1 MRHSGVI
8 DKQINTIA
16 AYLSDVL
23 LNHYKSMKKKYLLGH
38 LFDKIH
44 PKIWKTMKLCCVF
57 VLCFVVAGY
66 GNSRAQNQKISL
78 NLNNV
83 SLYEVF
89 NQIKQQTGIRFLYNV
104 EELGQIEKI
113 NIKAEKES
121 VADVLARLFEG
132 TSLRFVFDNE
142 VITVMR
148 REAPQQQ
155 RTNIRLTGTV
165 RDVYHNPLPGVT
177 VRLKGTSLGTSTDA
191 EGAYTLNFPE
201 GQHVLV
207 FTMIGMETHEETVGK
222 RTEIHV
228 VLKEEATEMDEVVVT
243 GYFNQA
249 KNSFTGAART
259 ITAEELQA
267 GGNQNILSAL
277 QNIDPSLVKIENNQL
292 GSNPNA
298 IPDFQI
304 RGAGS
309 ISGMRDEYSGNPNM
323 PVFIVDGFETTA
335 EKVFD
340 MDPYR
345 VATITLLKDAA
356 ATAIYGSRASNG
368 IVIITTNAPA
378 SGKMAVS
385 YNGDVTF
392 YMADLSD
399 YNLCNPEEKLELE
412 TLAGLYDIEK
422 KTYYNRDKWSDKSVL
437 EDAYNKRLANIR
449 ERVNTY
455 WLNKPLNKLTVAH
468 KHSLRLDG
476 GNDYIRYAMEVNYNN
491 TPGVM
496 KESGRERLGL
506 GLELQYIYKTL
517 TFRNQLNYSRVK
529 ATNSPYGSFSEYT
542 KLNPYVKYKD
552 KDGNYLYE
560 VERDD
565 RIYMEQSQERIYS
578 PLYNATLDLRDESR
592 YNDLTNL
599 FGIDWQIIN
608 GLRLKGS
615 FSFTLQNTSADVFK
629 PAKHT
634 DFANY
639 TGDDFDRRGSYSASR
654 GDVFDYDAS
663 LVLSY
668 FWQSHKH
675 VINSNLG
682 WNAKQSHTKE
692 FSVMAEGFPN
702 ERLDYISFATQYE
715 KNGSPSGDEY
725 TSRLVGFLGNLNYSY
740 DERYLFDLSFREDAS
755 SQFGADKRWAP
766 FWSAGLG
773 WNLHNEHFMEGVDW
787 LQQFKIR
794 GSYGLTGSQNY
805 DPYQAITTYEYLPGE
820 RYHYAVGAIVMA
832 MGNRDLRWQRTWQ
845 QNYGV
850 DLTLWKKRLDFS
862 ADYYIKTS
870 KDVLT
875 SVTLAPS
882 LGFSSYMDNL
892 GEVENRGYELSLRAT
907 LIRDQARKIF
917 WSMNGSLIHN
927 ENKLLKI
934 SNALKAYNETQD
946 KEADANQSDYSAND
960 WINKAVNRP
969 RVRYI
974 EGASMNSI
982 WVNRSLG
989 IDPATG
995 NELFADRNGGIVSDW
1010 SSANYVIGGC
1020 TDPKVEGTFGTNF
1033 TWKGLSLN
1041 MTFRYRIGGQM
1052 YNQTLVDKVQDIDPR
1067 YNADKRAFEQRW
1079 QKPGDQVRFAAFS
1092 EDSQGIN
1099 IGYRTKPT
1107 SRFVEDY
1114 NYLELATLN
1123 VAYEFGTAKL
1133 QRWGIKRLKAMFY
1146 MNDVFHASNVK
1157 QERGIDYPFARN
1169 FSIGLQARF

>member
-1 MRHSGVI
+1 MY
-8 DKQINTIA
+8 DKF
-16 AYLSDVL
+16 
-23 LNHYKSMKKKYLLGH
+23 MKKKH
-38 LFDKIH
+38 
-44 PKIWKTMKLCCVF
+44 WKKTFLVMRLSCFLACWLTLSAFGTVFSQQKLVN
-57 VLCFVVAGY
+57 LKVVAESLSNVLMQIKDQTGV
-66 GNSRAQNQKISL
+66 KIL
-78 NLNNV
+78 YNENLLKNYENINLDLNNV
-83 SLYEVF
+83 EVEEALRQVLANTRFEYEVTDGV
-89 NQIKQQTGIRFLYNV
+89 IVVK
-104 EELGQIEKI
+104 EKK
-113 NIKAEKES
+113 NS
-121 VADVLARLFEG
+121 F
-132 TSLRFVFDNE
+132 
-142 VITVMR
+142 
-148 REAPQQQ
+148 PQQ
-155 RTNIRLTGTV
+155 NTV
-165 RDVYHNPLPGVT
+165 RIQGKVSDEDGAPLPGVT
-177 VRLKGTSLGTSTDA
+177 VLIKGTTLGTATDMD
-191 EGAYTLNFPE
+191 GKYSLSVPE
-201 GQHVLV
+201 GNYILL
-207 FTMIGMETHEETVGK
+207 FTMVGMKTQEVTLKNQTELNIIMQHETS
-222 RTEIHV
+222 
-228 VLKEEATEMDEVVVT
+228 EMDEVVIT

-277 QNIDPSLVKIENNQL
+277 QNIDPSFVKLENNQL

-368 IVIITTNAPA
+368 VVVITTTAPA

-385 YNGDVTF
+385 YNGDATF
-392 YMADLSD
+392 YMADLSA

-412 TLAGLYDIEK
+412 VLAGLYDVEK
-422 KTYYNRDKWSDKSVL
+422 KQYFNYGSKFADQAVMQR
-437 EDAYNKRLANIR
+437 AYNWRLANIR
-449 ERVNTY
+449 EGVNTY
-455 WLNKPLNKLTVAH
+455 WLDKPLNSLTVAH

-506 GLELQYIYKTL
+506 GLELQYIYKNL

-542 KLNPYVKYKD
+542 RLNPYVKYKD
-552 KDGNYLYE
+552 EDGNYIYE
-560 VERDD
+560 LEAED
-565 RIYMEQSQERIYS
+565 RRSNTGSYKFFIYN
-578 PLYNATLDLRDESR
+578 PLYNTTLDVRDESR

-599 FGIDWQIIN
+599 FGIDWQIIE

-634 DFANY
+634 DFATY

-668 FWQSHKH
+668 FWQANKH
-675 VINSNLG
+675 VINANLG
-682 WNAKQSHTKE
+682 WNAKQSRTKE

-702 ERLDYISFATQYE
+702 ERLDYISFATQYQ
-715 KNGSPSGDEY
+715 KNGSPSGNEY
-725 TSRLVGFLGNLNYSY
+725 TSRLVGFLGNLNYSW

-805 DPYQAITTYEYLPGE
+805 DPYHAITTYEYLTQD
-820 RYHYAVGAIVMA
+820 RYHFAVGAIAKA
-832 MGNRDLRWQRTWQ
+832 MGNRNLAWQRTWQ
-845 QNYGV
+845 QNYGL
-850 DLTLWKKRLDFS
+850 DLTLWKNRIDIS

-875 SVTLAPS
+875 AVTLAPS

-907 LIRDQARKIF
+907 LIRDQSKKIF
-917 WSMNGSLIHN
+917 WSVNGSAIHN
-927 ENKLLKI
+927 KNKLLKI
-934 SNALKAYNETQD
+934 SNALKAYNETSDSELD
-946 KEADANQSDYSAND
+946 KEPNTDGKKSE
-960 WINKAVNRP
+960 VNRP
-969 RVRYI
+969 RVRYV

-982 WVNRSLG
+982 WVNHSLG

-995 NELFADRNGGIVSDW
+995 KEIFVARNGDLVTDW

-1020 TDPKVEGTFGTNF
+1020 TDSKVEGTFGSNF

-1052 YNQTLVDKVQDIDPR
+1052 YNQTLVDKVQDVDPR
-1067 YNADKRAFEQRW
+1067 YNVDKRAFEQRW
-1079 QKPGDQVRFAAFS
+1079 QEPGDKVRFAAFRT
-1092 EDSQGIN
+1092 ELNGIN
-1099 IGYRTKPT
+1099 VAYVTRPT

-1123 VAYEFGTAKL
+1123 LSYEFGTAKL
-1133 QRWGIKRLKAMFY
+1133 QRCGIKRLKAMFY
-1146 MNDVFHASNVK
+1146 MNDVFHVSNVK

>member
-1 MRHSGVI
+1 MY
-8 DKQINTIA
+8 DKF
-16 AYLSDVL
+16 
-23 LNHYKSMKKKYLLGH
+23 MKKKH
-38 LFDKIH
+38 
-44 PKIWKTMKLCCVF
+44 WKKTFLVMRLSCFLACWLTLSAFGTVFSQQKLVN
-57 VLCFVVAGY
+57 LKVVAESLSNVLMQIKDQTGV
-66 GNSRAQNQKISL
+66 KIL
-78 NLNNV
+78 YNENLLKNYENINLDLNNV
-83 SLYEVF
+83 EVEEALRQVLANTRFEYEVTDGV
-89 NQIKQQTGIRFLYNV
+89 IVVK
-104 EELGQIEKI
+104 EKK
-113 NIKAEKES
+113 NS
-121 VADVLARLFEG
+121 F
-132 TSLRFVFDNE
+132 
-142 VITVMR
+142 
-148 REAPQQQ
+148 PQQK
-155 RTNIRLTGTV
+155 TV
-165 RDVYHNPLPGVT
+165 RIQGKVSDEDGAPLPGVT
-177 VRLKGTSLGTSTDA
+177 VLIKGTTLGTATDMD
-191 EGAYTLNFPE
+191 GKYSLSVPE
-201 GQHVLV
+201 GNYILL
-207 FTMIGMETHEETVGK
+207 FTMVGMKTQEVTLKNQTELNIIMQHETS
-222 RTEIHV
+222 
-228 VLKEEATEMDEVVVT
+228 EMDEVVIT

-277 QNIDPSLVKIENNQL
+277 QNIDPSFVKLENNQL

-368 IVIITTNAPA
+368 VVVITTTAPA

-385 YNGDVTF
+385 YNGDATF
-392 YMADLSD
+392 YMADLSA

-412 TLAGLYDIEK
+412 VLAGLYDVEK
-422 KTYYNRDKWSDKSVL
+422 KQYFNYGSKFADQAVMQR
-437 EDAYNKRLANIR
+437 AYNWRLANIR
-449 ERVNTY
+449 EGVNTY
-455 WLNKPLNKLTVAH
+455 WLDKPLNSLTVAH

-506 GLELQYIYKTL
+506 GLELQYIYKNL

-542 KLNPYVKYKD
+542 RLNPYVKYKD
-552 KDGNYLYE
+552 EDGNYIYE
-560 VERDD
+560 LEAED
-565 RIYMEQSQERIYS
+565 RRSNTGSYKFFIYN
-578 PLYNATLDLRDESR
+578 PLYNTTLDVRDESR

-599 FGIDWQIIN
+599 FGIDWQIIE

-634 DFANY
+634 DFATY

-668 FWQSHKH
+668 FWQANKH
-675 VINSNLG
+675 VINANLG
-682 WNAKQSHTKE
+682 WNAKQSRTKE

-702 ERLDYISFATQYE
+702 ERLDYISFATQYQ
-715 KNGSPSGDEY
+715 KNGSPSGNEY
-725 TSRLVGFLGNLNYSY
+725 TSRLVGFLGNLNYSW

-805 DPYQAITTYEYLPGE
+805 DPYQAITTYEYLTQD
-820 RYHYAVGAIVMA
+820 RYHFAVGAIAKA
-832 MGNRDLRWQRTWQ
+832 MGNRNLAWQRTWQ
-845 QNYGV
+845 QNYGL
-850 DLTLWKKRLDFS
+850 DLTLWKNRIDIS

-875 SVTLAPS
+875 AVTLAPS

-907 LIRDQARKIF
+907 LIRDQSKKIF
-917 WSMNGSLIHN
+917 WSVNGSAIHN
-927 ENKLLKI
+927 KNKLLKI
-934 SNALKAYNETQD
+934 SNALKAYNETSDSELD
-946 KEADANQSDYSAND
+946 KEPNTDGKKSE
-960 WINKAVNRP
+960 VNRP
-969 RVRYI
+969 RVRYV

-982 WVNRSLG
+982 WVNHSLG

-995 NELFADRNGGIVSDW
+995 KEIFVARNGV
-1010 SSANYVIGGC
+1010 
-1020 TDPKVEGTFGTNF
+1020 
-1033 TWKGLSLN
+1033 
-1041 MTFRYRIGGQM
+1041 
-1052 YNQTLVDKVQDIDPR
+1052 
-1067 YNADKRAFEQRW
+1067 
-1079 QKPGDQVRFAAFS
+1079 
-1092 EDSQGIN
+1092 
-1099 IGYRTKPT
+1099 
-1107 SRFVEDY
+1107 
-1114 NYLELATLN
+1114 
-1123 VAYEFGTAKL
+1123 
-1133 QRWGIKRLKAMFY
+1133 
-1146 MNDVFHASNVK
+1146 
-1157 QERGIDYPFARN
+1157 
-1169 FSIGLQARF
+1169 

>member
-1 MRHSGVI
+1 MY
-8 DKQINTIA
+8 DKF
-16 AYLSDVL
+16 
-23 LNHYKSMKKKYLLGH
+23 MKKKH
-38 LFDKIH
+38 
-44 PKIWKTMKLCCVF
+44 WKKTFLVMRLSCFLACWLTLSAFGTVFSQQKLVN
-57 VLCFVVAGY
+57 LKVVAESLSNVLMQIKDQTGV
-66 GNSRAQNQKISL
+66 KIL
-78 NLNNV
+78 YNENLLKNYENINLDLNNV
-83 SLYEVF
+83 EVEEALRQVLANTRFEYEVTDGV
-89 NQIKQQTGIRFLYNV
+89 IVVK
-104 EELGQIEKI
+104 EKK
-113 NIKAEKES
+113 NS
-121 VADVLARLFEG
+121 F
-132 TSLRFVFDNE
+132 
-142 VITVMR
+142 
-148 REAPQQQ
+148 PQQK
-155 RTNIRLTGTV
+155 TV
-165 RDVYHNPLPGVT
+165 RIQGKVSDEDGAPLPGVT
-177 VRLKGTSLGTSTDA
+177 VLIKGTTLGTATDMD
-191 EGAYTLNFPE
+191 GKYSLSVPE
-201 GQHVLV
+201 GNYILL
-207 FTMIGMETHEETVGK
+207 FTMVGMKTQEVTLKNQTELNIIMQHETS
-222 RTEIHV
+222 
-228 VLKEEATEMDEVVVT
+228 EMDEVVIT

-277 QNIDPSLVKIENNQL
+277 QNIDPSFVKLENNQL

-368 IVIITTNAPA
+368 VVVITTTAPA

-385 YNGDVTF
+385 YNGDATF
-392 YMADLSD
+392 YMADLSA

-412 TLAGLYDIEK
+412 VLAGLYDVEK
-422 KTYYNRDKWSDKSVL
+422 KQYFNYGSKFADQAVMQR
-437 EDAYNKRLANIR
+437 AYNWRLANIR
-449 ERVNTY
+449 EGVNTY
-455 WLNKPLNKLTVAH
+455 WLDKPLNSLTVAH

-506 GLELQYIYKTL
+506 GLELQYIYKNL

-542 KLNPYVKYKD
+542 RLNPYVKYKD
-552 KDGNYLYE
+552 EDGNYIYE
-560 VERDD
+560 LEAED
-565 RIYMEQSQERIYS
+565 RRSNTGSYKFFIYN
-578 PLYNATLDLRDESR
+578 PLYNTTLDVRDESR

-599 FGIDWQIIN
+599 FGIDWQIIE

-634 DFANY
+634 DFATY

-668 FWQSHKH
+668 LWQANKH
-675 VINSNLG
+675 VINANLG
-682 WNAKQSHTKE
+682 WNAKQSRTKE

-702 ERLDYISFATQYE
+702 ERLDYISFATQYQ
-715 KNGSPSGDEY
+715 KNGSPSGNEY
-725 TSRLVGFLGNLNYSY
+725 TSRLVGFLGNLNYSW

-805 DPYQAITTYEYLPGE
+805 DPYQAITTYEYLTQD
-820 RYHYAVGAIVMA
+820 RYHFAVGAIAKA
-832 MGNRDLRWQRTWQ
+832 MGNRNLAWQRTWQ
-845 QNYGV
+845 QNYGL
-850 DLTLWKKRLDFS
+850 DLTLWKNRIDIS

-875 SVTLAPS
+875 AVTLAPS

-907 LIRDQARKIF
+907 LIRDQSKKIF
-917 WSMNGSLIHN
+917 WSVNGSAIHN
-927 ENKLLKI
+927 KNKLLKI
-934 SNALKAYNETQD
+934 SNALKAYNETSDSELD
-946 KEADANQSDYSAND
+946 KEPNTDGKKSE
-960 WINKAVNRP
+960 VNRP
-969 RVRYI
+969 RVRYV

-982 WVNRSLG
+982 WVNHSLG

-995 NELFADRNGGIVSDW
+995 KEIFVARNGDLVTDW

-1020 TDPKVEGTFGTNF
+1020 TDSKVEGTFGSNF

-1052 YNQTLVDKVQDIDPR
+1052 YNQTLVDKVQDVDPR
-1067 YNADKRAFEQRW
+1067 YNVDKRAFEQRW
-1079 QKPGDQVRFAAFS
+1079 QEPGDKVRFAAFRT
-1092 EDSQGIN
+1092 ELNGIN
-1099 IGYRTKPT
+1099 VAYVTRPT

-1123 VAYEFGTAKL
+1123 LSYEFGTAKL
-1133 QRWGIKRLKAMFY
+1133 QRCGIKRLKAMFY
-1146 MNDVFHASNVK
+1146 MNDVFHVSNVK

>member
-1 MRHSGVI
+1 MY
-8 DKQINTIA
+8 DKF
-16 AYLSDVL
+16 
-23 LNHYKSMKKKYLLGH
+23 MKKKH
-38 LFDKIH
+38 
-44 PKIWKTMKLCCVF
+44 WKKTFLVMRLSCFLACWLTLSAFGTVFSQQKLVN
-57 VLCFVVAGY
+57 LKVVAESLSNVLMQIKDQTGV
-66 GNSRAQNQKISL
+66 KIL
-78 NLNNV
+78 YNENLLKNYENINLDLNNV
-83 SLYEVF
+83 EVEEALRQVLANTRFEYEVTDGV
-89 NQIKQQTGIRFLYNV
+89 IVVK
-104 EELGQIEKI
+104 EKK
-113 NIKAEKES
+113 NS
-121 VADVLARLFEG
+121 F
-132 TSLRFVFDNE
+132 
-142 VITVMR
+142 
-148 REAPQQQ
+148 PQQK
-155 RTNIRLTGTV
+155 TV
-165 RDVYHNPLPGVT
+165 RIQGKVSDEDGAPLPGVT
-177 VRLKGTSLGTSTDA
+177 VLIKGTTLGTATDMD
-191 EGAYTLNFPE
+191 GKYSLSVPE
-201 GQHVLV
+201 GNYILL
-207 FTMIGMETHEETVGK
+207 FTMVGMKTQEVTLKNQTELNIIMQHETS
-222 RTEIHV
+222 
-228 VLKEEATEMDEVVVT
+228 EMDEVVIT

-277 QNIDPSLVKIENNQL
+277 QNIDPSFVKLENNQL

-368 IVIITTNAPA
+368 VVVITTTAPA

-385 YNGDVTF
+385 YNGDATF
-392 YMADLSD
+392 YMADLSA

-412 TLAGLYDIEK
+412 VLAGLYDVEK
-422 KTYYNRDKWSDKSVL
+422 KQYFNYGSKFGDQAVMQR
-437 EDAYNKRLANIR
+437 AYNWRLANIR
-449 ERVNTY
+449 EGVNTY
-455 WLNKPLNKLTVAH
+455 WLDKPLNSLTVAH

-506 GLELQYIYKTL
+506 GLELQYIYKNL

-542 KLNPYVKYKD
+542 RLNPYVKYKD
-552 KDGNYLYE
+552 EDGNYIYE
-560 VERDD
+560 LEAED
-565 RIYMEQSQERIYS
+565 RRSNTGSYKFFIYN
-578 PLYNATLDLRDESR
+578 PLYNTTLDVRDESR

-599 FGIDWQIIN
+599 FGIDWQIIE

-634 DFANY
+634 DFATY

-668 FWQSHKH
+668 FWQANKH
-675 VINSNLG
+675 VINANLG
-682 WNAKQSHTKE
+682 WNAKQSRTKE

-702 ERLDYISFATQYE
+702 ERLDYISFATQYQ
-715 KNGSPSGDEY
+715 KNGSPSGNEY
-725 TSRLVGFLGNLNYSY
+725 TSRLVGFLGNLNYSW

-805 DPYQAITTYEYLPGE
+805 DPYQAITTYEYLTQD
-820 RYHYAVGAIVMA
+820 RYHFAVGAIAKA
-832 MGNRDLRWQRTWQ
+832 MGNRNLAWQRTWQ
-845 QNYGV
+845 QNYGL
-850 DLTLWKKRLDFS
+850 DLTLWKNRIDIS

-875 SVTLAPS
+875 AVTLAPS

-907 LIRDQARKIF
+907 LIRDQSKKIF
-917 WSMNGSLIHN
+917 WSVNGSAIHN
-927 ENKLLKI
+927 KNKLLKI
-934 SNALKAYNETQD
+934 SNALKAYNETSDSELD
-946 KEADANQSDYSAND
+946 KEPNTDGKKSE
-960 WINKAVNRP
+960 VNRP
-969 RVRYI
+969 RVRYV

-982 WVNRSLG
+982 WVNHSLG

-995 NELFADRNGGIVSDW
+995 KEIFVARNGDLVTDW

-1020 TDPKVEGTFGTNF
+1020 TDSKVEGTFGSNF

-1052 YNQTLVDKVQDIDPR
+1052 YNQTLVDKVQDVDPR
-1067 YNADKRAFEQRW
+1067 YNVDKRAFEQRW
-1079 QKPGDQVRFAAFS
+1079 QEPGDKVRFAAFRT
-1092 EDSQGIN
+1092 ELNGIN
-1099 IGYRTKPT
+1099 VAYVTRPT

-1123 VAYEFGTAKL
+1123 LSYEFGTAKL
-1133 QRWGIKRLKAMFY
+1133 QRCGIKRLKAMFY
-1146 MNDVFHASNVK
+1146 MNDVFHVSNVK

>member
-1 MRHSGVI
+1 
-8 DKQINTIA
+8 
-16 AYLSDVL
+16 
-23 LNHYKSMKKKYLLGH
+23 
-38 LFDKIH
+38 
-44 PKIWKTMKLCCVF
+44 
-57 VLCFVVAGY
+57 
-66 GNSRAQNQKISL
+66 
-78 NLNNV
+78 
-83 SLYEVF
+83 
-89 NQIKQQTGIRFLYNV
+89 
-104 EELGQIEKI
+104 
-113 NIKAEKES
+113 
-121 VADVLARLFEG
+121 
-132 TSLRFVFDNE
+132 
-142 VITVMR
+142 
-148 REAPQQQ
+148 
-155 RTNIRLTGTV
+155 
-165 RDVYHNPLPGVT
+165 
-177 VRLKGTSLGTSTDA
+177 
-191 EGAYTLNFPE
+191 
-201 GQHVLV
+201 
-207 FTMIGMETHEETVGK
+207 
-222 RTEIHV
+222 
-228 VLKEEATEMDEVVVT
+228 MDEVVIT

-277 QNIDPSLVKIENNQL
+277 QNIDPSFVKLENNQL

-368 IVIITTNAPA
+368 VVVITTTAPA

-385 YNGDVTF
+385 YNGDATF
-392 YMADLSD
+392 YMADLSA

-412 TLAGLYDIEK
+412 VLAGLYDVEK
-422 KTYYNRDKWSDKSVL
+422 KQYFNYGSKFADQAVMQR
-437 EDAYNKRLANIR
+437 AYNWRLANIR
-449 ERVNTY
+449 EGVNTY
-455 WLNKPLNKLTVAH
+455 WLDKPLNSLTVAH

-506 GLELQYIYKTL
+506 GLELQYIYKNL

-542 KLNPYVKYKD
+542 RLNPYVKYKD
-552 KDGNYLYE
+552 EDGNYIYE
-560 VERDD
+560 LEAED
-565 RIYMEQSQERIYS
+565 RRSNTGSYKFFIYN
-578 PLYNATLDLRDESR
+578 PLYNTTLDVRDESR

-599 FGIDWQIIN
+599 FGIDWQIIE

-634 DFANY
+634 DFATY

-668 FWQSHKH
+668 FWQANKH
-675 VINSNLG
+675 VINANLG
-682 WNAKQSHTKE
+682 WNAKQSRTKE

-702 ERLDYISFATQYE
+702 ERLDYISFATQYQ
-715 KNGSPSGDEY
+715 KNGSPSGNEY
-725 TSRLVGFLGNLNYSY
+725 TSRLVGFLGNLNYSW

-805 DPYQAITTYEYLPGE
+805 DPYQAITTYEYLTQD
-820 RYHYAVGAIVMA
+820 RYHFAVGAIAKA
-832 MGNRDLRWQRTWQ
+832 MGNRNLAWQRTWQ
-845 QNYGV
+845 QNYGL
-850 DLTLWKKRLDFS
+850 DLTLWKNRIDIS

-875 SVTLAPS
+875 AVTLAPS

-907 LIRDQARKIF
+907 LIRDQSKKIF
-917 WSMNGSLIHN
+917 WSVNGSAIHN
-927 ENKLLKI
+927 KNKLLKI
-934 SNALKAYNETQD
+934 SNALKAYNETSDSELD
-946 KEADANQSDYSAND
+946 KEPNTDGKKSE
-960 WINKAVNRP
+960 VNRP
-969 RVRYI
+969 RVRYV

-982 WVNRSLG
+982 WVNHSLG

-995 NELFADRNGGIVSDW
+995 KEIFVARNGDLVTDW
-1010 SSANYVIGGC
+1010 SSANYVIGGWKEHSEVISLG
-1020 TDPKVEGTFGTNF
+1020 KVC
-1033 TWKGLSLN
+1033 L
-1041 MTFRYRIGGQM
+1041 
-1052 YNQTLVDKVQDIDPR
+1052 
-1067 YNADKRAFEQRW
+1067 
-1079 QKPGDQVRFAAFS
+1079 
-1092 EDSQGIN
+1092 
-1099 IGYRTKPT
+1099 
-1107 SRFVEDY
+1107 
-1114 NYLELATLN
+1114 
-1123 VAYEFGTAKL
+1123 
-1133 QRWGIKRLKAMFY
+1133 
-1146 MNDVFHASNVK
+1146 
-1157 QERGIDYPFARN
+1157 
-1169 FSIGLQARF
+1169 

>member
-1 MRHSGVI
+1 MY
-8 DKQINTIA
+8 DKF
-16 AYLSDVL
+16 
-23 LNHYKSMKKKYLLGH
+23 MKKKH
-38 LFDKIH
+38 
-44 PKIWKTMKLCCVF
+44 WKKTFLVMRLSCFLACWLTLSAFGTVFSQQKLVN
-57 VLCFVVAGY
+57 LKVVAESLSNVLMQIKDQTGV
-66 GNSRAQNQKISL
+66 KIL
-78 NLNNV
+78 YNENLLKNYENINLDLNNV
-83 SLYEVF
+83 EVEEALRQVLANTRFEYEVTDGV
-89 NQIKQQTGIRFLYNV
+89 IVVK
-104 EELGQIEKI
+104 EKK
-113 NIKAEKES
+113 NS
-121 VADVLARLFEG
+121 F
-132 TSLRFVFDNE
+132 
-142 VITVMR
+142 
-148 REAPQQQ
+148 PQQK
-155 RTNIRLTGTV
+155 TV
-165 RDVYHNPLPGVT
+165 RIQGKVSDEDGAPLPGVT
-177 VRLKGTSLGTSTDA
+177 VLIKGTTLGTATDMD
-191 EGAYTLNFPE
+191 GKYSLSVPE
-201 GQHVLV
+201 GNYILL
-207 FTMIGMETHEETVGK
+207 FTMVGMKTQEVTLKNQTELNIIMQHETS
-222 RTEIHV
+222 
-228 VLKEEATEMDEVVVT
+228 EMDEVVIT

-277 QNIDPSLVKIENNQL
+277 QNIDPSFVKLENNQL

-368 IVIITTNAPA
+368 VVVITTTAPA

-385 YNGDVTF
+385 YNGDATF
-392 YMADLSD
+392 YMADLSA

-412 TLAGLYDIEK
+412 VLAGLYDVEK
-422 KTYYNRDKWSDKSVL
+422 KQYFNYGSKFADQAVMQR
-437 EDAYNKRLANIR
+437 AYNWRLANIR
-449 ERVNTY
+449 EGVNTY
-455 WLNKPLNKLTVAH
+455 WLDKPLNSLTVAH

-506 GLELQYIYKTL
+506 GLELQYIYKNL

-542 KLNPYVKYKD
+542 RLNPYVKYKD
-552 KDGNYLYE
+552 EDGNYIYE
-560 VERDD
+560 LEAED
-565 RIYMEQSQERIYS
+565 RRSNTGSYKFFIYN
-578 PLYNATLDLRDESR
+578 PLYNTTLDVRDESR

-599 FGIDWQIIN
+599 FGIDWQIIE

-634 DFANY
+634 DFATY

-668 FWQSHKH
+668 FWQANKH
-675 VINSNLG
+675 VINANLG
-682 WNAKQSHTKE
+682 WNAKQSRTKE

-702 ERLDYISFATQYE
+702 ERLDYISFATQYQ
-715 KNGSPSGDEY
+715 KNGSPSGNEY
-725 TSRLVGFLGNLNYSY
+725 TSRLVGFLGNLNYSW

-805 DPYQAITTYEYLPGE
+805 DPYQAITTYEYLTQD
-820 RYHYAVGAIVMA
+820 RYHFAVGAIAKA
-832 MGNRDLRWQRTWQ
+832 MGNRNLAWQRTWQ
-845 QNYGV
+845 QNYGL
-850 DLTLWKKRLDFS
+850 DLTLWKNRIDIS

-875 SVTLAPS
+875 AVTLAPS

-892 GEVENRGYELSLRAT
+892 GEVETA
-907 LIRDQARKIF
+907 D
-917 WSMNGSLIHN
+917 MN
-927 ENKLLKI
+927 
-934 SNALKAYNETQD
+934 
-946 KEADANQSDYSAND
+946 
-960 WINKAVNRP
+960 
-969 RVRYI
+969 
-974 EGASMNSI
+974 
-982 WVNRSLG
+982 
-989 IDPATG
+989 
-995 NELFADRNGGIVSDW
+995 
-1010 SSANYVIGGC
+1010 
-1020 TDPKVEGTFGTNF
+1020 
-1033 TWKGLSLN
+1033 
-1041 MTFRYRIGGQM
+1041 
-1052 YNQTLVDKVQDIDPR
+1052 
-1067 YNADKRAFEQRW
+1067 
-1079 QKPGDQVRFAAFS
+1079 
-1092 EDSQGIN
+1092 
-1099 IGYRTKPT
+1099 
-1107 SRFVEDY
+1107 
-1114 NYLELATLN
+1114 
-1123 VAYEFGTAKL
+1123 
-1133 QRWGIKRLKAMFY
+1133 
-1146 MNDVFHASNVK
+1146 
-1157 QERGIDYPFARN
+1157 
-1169 FSIGLQARF
+1169 

>member
-1 MRHSGVI
+1 MY
-8 DKQINTIA
+8 DKF
-16 AYLSDVL
+16 
-23 LNHYKSMKKKYLLGH
+23 MKKKH
-38 LFDKIH
+38 
-44 PKIWKTMKLCCVF
+44 WKKTFLVMRLSCFLACWLTLSAFGTVFSQQKLVN
-57 VLCFVVAGY
+57 LKVVAESLSNVLMQIKDQTGV
-66 GNSRAQNQKISL
+66 KIL
-78 NLNNV
+78 YNENLLKNYENINLDLNNV
-83 SLYEVF
+83 EVEEALRQVLANTRFEYEVTDGV
-89 NQIKQQTGIRFLYNV
+89 IVVK
-104 EELGQIEKI
+104 EKK
-113 NIKAEKES
+113 NS
-121 VADVLARLFEG
+121 F
-132 TSLRFVFDNE
+132 
-142 VITVMR
+142 
-148 REAPQQQ
+148 PQQK
-155 RTNIRLTGTV
+155 TV
-165 RDVYHNPLPGVT
+165 RIQGKVSDEDGAPLPGVT
-177 VRLKGTSLGTSTDA
+177 VLIKGTTLGTATDMD
-191 EGAYTLNFPE
+191 GKYSLSVPE
-201 GQHVLV
+201 GNYILL
-207 FTMIGMETHEETVGK
+207 FTMVGMKTQEVTLKNQTELNIIMQHETS
-222 RTEIHV
+222 
-228 VLKEEATEMDEVVVT
+228 EMDEVVIT

-277 QNIDPSLVKIENNQL
+277 QNIDPSFVKLENNQL

-368 IVIITTNAPA
+368 VVVITTTAPA

-385 YNGDVTF
+385 YNGDATF
-392 YMADLSD
+392 YMADLSA

-412 TLAGLYDIEK
+412 VLAGLYDVEK
-422 KTYYNRDKWSDKSVL
+422 KQYFNYGSKFADQAVMQR
-437 EDAYNKRLANIR
+437 AYNWRLANIR
-449 ERVNTY
+449 EGVNTY
-455 WLNKPLNKLTVAH
+455 WLDKPLNSLTVAH

-506 GLELQYIYKTL
+506 GLELQYIYKNL

-542 KLNPYVKYKD
+542 RLNPYVKYKD
-552 KDGNYLYE
+552 EDGNYIYE
-560 VERDD
+560 LEAED
-565 RIYMEQSQERIYS
+565 RRSNTGSYKFFIYN
-578 PLYNATLDLRDESR
+578 PLYNTTLDVRDESR

-599 FGIDWQIIN
+599 FGIDWQIIE

-634 DFANY
+634 DFATY

-668 FWQSHKH
+668 FWQANKH
-675 VINSNLG
+675 VINANLG
-682 WNAKQSHTKE
+682 WNAKQSRTKE
-692 FSVMAEGFPN
+692 FSVMAESFPN
-702 ERLDYISFATQYE
+702 ERLDYISFATQYQ
-715 KNGSPSGDEY
+715 KNGSPSGNEY
-725 TSRLVGFLGNLNYSY
+725 TSRLVGFLGNLNYSW

-805 DPYQAITTYEYLPGE
+805 DPYQAITTYEYLTQD
-820 RYHYAVGAIVMA
+820 RYHFAVGAIAKA
-832 MGNRDLRWQRTWQ
+832 MGNRNLAWQRTWQ
-845 QNYGV
+845 QNYGL
-850 DLTLWKKRLDFS
+850 DLTLWKNRIDIS

-875 SVTLAPS
+875 AVTLAPS

-907 LIRDQARKIF
+907 LIRDQSKKIF
-917 WSMNGSLIHN
+917 WSVNGSAIHN
-927 ENKLLKI
+927 KNKLLKI
-934 SNALKAYNETQD
+934 SNALKAYNETSDSELD
-946 KEADANQSDYSAND
+946 KEPNTDGKKSE
-960 WINKAVNRP
+960 VNRP
-969 RVRYI
+969 RVRYV

-982 WVNRSLG
+982 WVNHSLG

-995 NELFADRNGGIVSDW
+995 KEIFVARNGDLVTDW

-1020 TDPKVEGTFGTNF
+1020 TDSKVEGTFGSNF

-1052 YNQTLVDKVQDIDPR
+1052 YNQTLVDKVQDVDPR
-1067 YNADKRAFEQRW
+1067 YNVDKRAFEQRW
-1079 QKPGDQVRFAAFS
+1079 QEPGDKVRFAAFRT
-1092 EDSQGIN
+1092 ELNGIN
-1099 IGYRTKPT
+1099 VAYVTRPT

-1123 VAYEFGTAKL
+1123 LSYEFGTAKL
-1133 QRWGIKRLKAMFY
+1133 QRCGIKRLKAMFY
-1146 MNDVFHASNVK
+1146 MNDVFHVSNVK

>member
-1 MRHSGVI
+1 MY
-8 DKQINTIA
+8 DKF
-16 AYLSDVL
+16 
-23 LNHYKSMKKKYLLGH
+23 MKKKH
-38 LFDKIH
+38 
-44 PKIWKTMKLCCVF
+44 WKKTFLVMRLSCFLACWLTLSAFGTVFSQQKLVN
-57 VLCFVVAGY
+57 LKVVAESLSNVLMQIKDQTGV
-66 GNSRAQNQKISL
+66 KIL
-78 NLNNV
+78 YNENLLKNYENINLDLNNV
-83 SLYEVF
+83 KVEEALRQVLANTRFEYEVTDGV
-89 NQIKQQTGIRFLYNV
+89 IVVK
-104 EELGQIEKI
+104 EKK
-113 NIKAEKES
+113 NS
-121 VADVLARLFEG
+121 F
-132 TSLRFVFDNE
+132 
-142 VITVMR
+142 
-148 REAPQQQ
+148 PQQK
-155 RTNIRLTGTV
+155 TV
-165 RDVYHNPLPGVT
+165 RIQGKVSDEDGAPLPGVT
-177 VRLKGTSLGTSTDA
+177 VLIKGTTLGTATDMD
-191 EGAYTLNFPE
+191 GKYSLSVPE
-201 GQHVLV
+201 GNYILL
-207 FTMIGMETHEETVGK
+207 FTMVGMKTQEVTLKNQTELNIIMQHETS
-222 RTEIHV
+222 
-228 VLKEEATEMDEVVVT
+228 EMDEVVIT

-277 QNIDPSLVKIENNQL
+277 QNIDPSFVKLENNQL

-368 IVIITTNAPA
+368 VVVITTTAPA

-385 YNGDVTF
+385 YNGDATF
-392 YMADLSD
+392 YMADLSA

-412 TLAGLYDIEK
+412 VLAGLYDVEK
-422 KTYYNRDKWSDKSVL
+422 KQYFNYGSKFADQAVMQR
-437 EDAYNKRLANIR
+437 AYNWRLANIR
-449 ERVNTY
+449 EGVNTY
-455 WLNKPLNKLTVAH
+455 WLDKPLNSLTVAH

-506 GLELQYIYKTL
+506 GLELQYIYKNL

-542 KLNPYVKYKD
+542 RLNPYVKYKD
-552 KDGNYLYE
+552 EDGNYIYE
-560 VERDD
+560 LEAED
-565 RIYMEQSQERIYS
+565 RRSNTGSYKFFIYN
-578 PLYNATLDLRDESR
+578 PLYNTTLDVRDESR

-599 FGIDWQIIN
+599 FGIDWQIIE

-634 DFANY
+634 DFATY

-668 FWQSHKH
+668 FWQANKH
-675 VINSNLG
+675 VINANLG
-682 WNAKQSHTKE
+682 WNAKQSRTKE

-702 ERLDYISFATQYE
+702 ERLDYISFATQYQ
-715 KNGSPSGDEY
+715 KNGSPSGNEY
-725 TSRLVGFLGNLNYSY
+725 TSRLVGFLGNLNYSW

-805 DPYQAITTYEYLPGE
+805 DPYQAITTYEYLTQD
-820 RYHYAVGAIVMA
+820 RYHFAVGAIAKA
-832 MGNRDLRWQRTWQ
+832 MGNRNLAWQRTWQ
-845 QNYGV
+845 QNYGL
-850 DLTLWKKRLDFS
+850 DLTLWKNRIDIS

-875 SVTLAPS
+875 AVTLAPS

-907 LIRDQARKIF
+907 LIRDQSKKIF
-917 WSMNGSLIHN
+917 WSVNGSAIHN
-927 ENKLLKI
+927 KNKLLKI
-934 SNALKAYNETQD
+934 SNALKAYNETSDSELD
-946 KEADANQSDYSAND
+946 KEPNTDGKKSE
-960 WINKAVNRP
+960 VNRP
-969 RVRYI
+969 RVRY
-974 EGASMNSI
+974 
-982 WVNRSLG
+982 
-989 IDPATG
+989 
-995 NELFADRNGGIVSDW
+995 
-1010 SSANYVIGGC
+1010 
-1020 TDPKVEGTFGTNF
+1020 VEG
-1033 TWKGLSLN
+1033 LL
-1041 MTFRYRIGGQM
+1041 
-1052 YNQTLVDKVQDIDPR
+1052 
-1067 YNADKRAFEQRW
+1067 
-1079 QKPGDQVRFAAFS
+1079 
-1092 EDSQGIN
+1092 
-1099 IGYRTKPT
+1099 
-1107 SRFVEDY
+1107 
-1114 NYLELATLN
+1114 
-1123 VAYEFGTAKL
+1123 
-1133 QRWGIKRLKAMFY
+1133 
-1146 MNDVFHASNVK
+1146 
-1157 QERGIDYPFARN
+1157 
-1169 FSIGLQARF
+1169 

>member
-1 MRHSGVI
+1 MY
-8 DKQINTIA
+8 DKF
-16 AYLSDVL
+16 
-23 LNHYKSMKKKYLLGH
+23 MKKKH
-38 LFDKIH
+38 
-44 PKIWKTMKLCCVF
+44 WKKTFLVMRLSCFLACWLTLSAFGTVFSQQKLVN
-57 VLCFVVAGY
+57 LKVVAESLSNVLMQIKDQTGV
-66 GNSRAQNQKISL
+66 KIL
-78 NLNNV
+78 YNENLLKNYENINLDLNNV
-83 SLYEVF
+83 EVEEALRQVLANTRFEYEVTDGV
-89 NQIKQQTGIRFLYNV
+89 IVVK
-104 EELGQIEKI
+104 EKK
-113 NIKAEKES
+113 NS
-121 VADVLARLFEG
+121 F
-132 TSLRFVFDNE
+132 
-142 VITVMR
+142 
-148 REAPQQQ
+148 PQQK
-155 RTNIRLTGTV
+155 TV
-165 RDVYHNPLPGVT
+165 RIQGKVSDEDGAPLPGVT
-177 VRLKGTSLGTSTDA
+177 VLIKGTTLGTATDMD
-191 EGAYTLNFPE
+191 GKYSLSVPE
-201 GQHVLV
+201 GNYILL
-207 FTMIGMETHEETVGK
+207 FTMVGMKTQEVTLKNQTDLNIIMQHETS
-222 RTEIHV
+222 
-228 VLKEEATEMDEVVVT
+228 EMDEVVIT
-243 GYFNQA
+243 GYFHQA

-277 QNIDPSLVKIENNQL
+277 QNIDPSFVKLENNQL

-368 IVIITTNAPA
+368 VVVITTTAPA

-385 YNGDVTF
+385 YNGDATF
-392 YMADLSD
+392 YMADLSA

-412 TLAGLYDIEK
+412 VLAGLYDVEK
-422 KTYYNRDKWSDKSVL
+422 KQYFNYGSKFADQAVMQR
-437 EDAYNKRLANIR
+437 AYNWRLANIR
-449 ERVNTY
+449 EGVNTY
-455 WLNKPLNKLTVAH
+455 WLDKPLNSLTVAH

-506 GLELQYIYKTL
+506 GLELQYIYKNL

-542 KLNPYVKYKD
+542 RLNPYVKYKD
-552 KDGNYLYE
+552 EDGNYIYE
-560 VERDD
+560 LEAED
-565 RIYMEQSQERIYS
+565 RRSNTGSYKFFIYN
-578 PLYNATLDLRDESR
+578 PLYNTTLDVRDESR

-599 FGIDWQIIN
+599 FGIDWQIIE

-634 DFANY
+634 DFATY

-668 FWQSHKH
+668 FWQANKH
-675 VINSNLG
+675 VINANLG
-682 WNAKQSHTKE
+682 WNAKQSRTKE

-702 ERLDYISFATQYE
+702 ERLDYISFATQYQ
-715 KNGSPSGDEY
+715 KNGSPSGNEY
-725 TSRLVGFLGNLNYSY
+725 TSRLVGFLGNLNYSW

-805 DPYQAITTYEYLPGE
+805 DPYQAITTYEYLTQD
-820 RYHYAVGAIVMA
+820 RYHFAVGAIAKA
-832 MGNRDLRWQRTWQ
+832 MGNRNLAWQRTWQ
-845 QNYGV
+845 QNYGL
-850 DLTLWKKRLDFS
+850 DLTLWKNRIDIS

-875 SVTLAPS
+875 AVTLAPS

-907 LIRDQARKIF
+907 LIRDQSKKIF
-917 WSMNGSLIHN
+917 WSVNGSAIHN
-927 ENKLLKI
+927 KNKLLKI
-934 SNALKAYNETQD
+934 SNALKAYNETSDSELD
-946 KEADANQSDYSAND
+946 KEPNTDGKKSE
-960 WINKAVNRP
+960 VNRP
-969 RVRYI
+969 RVRYV

-982 WVNRSLG
+982 WVNHSLG

-995 NELFADRNGGIVSDW
+995 KEIFVARNGDLVTDW

-1020 TDPKVEGTFGTNF
+1020 TDSKVEGTFGSNF

-1052 YNQTLVDKVQDIDPR
+1052 YNQTLVDKVQDVDPR
-1067 YNADKRAFEQRW
+1067 YNVDKRAFEQRW
-1079 QKPGDQVRFAAFS
+1079 QEPGDKVRFAAFRT
-1092 EDSQGIN
+1092 ELNVIN
-1099 IGYRTKPT
+1099 VAYVTRPT

-1123 VAYEFGTAKL
+1123 LSYEFGTAKL
-1133 QRWGIKRLKAMFY
+1133 QRCGIKRLKAMFY
-1146 MNDVFHASNVK
+1146 MNDVFHVSNVK

>member
-1 MRHSGVI
+1 MY
-8 DKQINTIA
+8 DKF
-16 AYLSDVL
+16 
-23 LNHYKSMKKKYLLGH
+23 MKKKH
-38 LFDKIH
+38 
-44 PKIWKTMKLCCVF
+44 WKKTFLVMRLSCFLACWLTLSAFGTVFSQQKLVN
-57 VLCFVVAGY
+57 LKVVAESLSNVLMQIKDQTGV
-66 GNSRAQNQKISL
+66 KIL
-78 NLNNV
+78 YNENLLKNYENINLDLNNV
-83 SLYEVF
+83 EVEEALRQVLANTRFEYEVTDGV
-89 NQIKQQTGIRFLYNV
+89 IVVK
-104 EELGQIEKI
+104 EKK
-113 NIKAEKES
+113 NS
-121 VADVLARLFEG
+121 F
-132 TSLRFVFDNE
+132 
-142 VITVMR
+142 
-148 REAPQQQ
+148 PQQK
-155 RTNIRLTGTV
+155 TV
-165 RDVYHNPLPGVT
+165 RIQGKVSDEDGAPLPGVT
-177 VRLKGTSLGTSTDA
+177 VLIKGTTLGTATDMD
-191 EGAYTLNFPE
+191 GKYSLSVPE
-201 GQHVLV
+201 GNYILL
-207 FTMIGMETHEETVGK
+207 FTMVGMKTQEVTLKNQTELNIIMQHETS
-222 RTEIHV
+222 
-228 VLKEEATEMDEVVVT
+228 EMDEVVIT

-277 QNIDPSLVKIENNQL
+277 QNIDPSFVKLENNQL

-368 IVIITTNAPA
+368 VVVITTTAPA

-385 YNGDVTF
+385 YNGDATF
-392 YMADLSD
+392 YMADLSA

-412 TLAGLYDIEK
+412 VLAGLYDVEK
-422 KTYYNRDKWSDKSVL
+422 KQYFNYGSKFADQAVMQR
-437 EDAYNKRLANIR
+437 AYNWRLANIR
-449 ERVNTY
+449 EGVNTY
-455 WLNKPLNKLTVAH
+455 WLDKPLNSLTVAH

-506 GLELQYIYKTL
+506 GLELQYIYKNL

-542 KLNPYVKYKD
+542 RLNPYVKYKD
-552 KDGNYLYE
+552 EDGNYIYE
-560 VERDD
+560 LEAED
-565 RIYMEQSQERIYS
+565 RRSNTGSYKFFIYN
-578 PLYNATLDLRDESR
+578 PLYNTTLDVRDESR

-599 FGIDWQIIN
+599 FGIDWQIIE

-634 DFANY
+634 DFATY

-668 FWQSHKH
+668 FWQANKH
-675 VINSNLG
+675 VINANLG
-682 WNAKQSHTKE
+682 WNAKQSRTKE

-702 ERLDYISFATQYE
+702 ERLDYISFATQYQ
-715 KNGSPSGDEY
+715 KNGSPSGNEY
-725 TSRLVGFLGNLNYSY
+725 TSRLVGFLGNLNYSW

-805 DPYQAITTYEYLPGE
+805 DPYQAITTYEYLTQD
-820 RYHYAVGAIVMA
+820 RYHFAVGAIAKA
-832 MGNRDLRWQRTWQ
+832 MGNRNLAWQRTWQ
-845 QNYGV
+845 QNYGL
-850 DLTLWKKRLDFS
+850 DLTLWKNRIDIS

-875 SVTLAPS
+875 AVTLAPS

-907 LIRDQARKIF
+907 LIRDQSKKIF
-917 WSMNGSLIHN
+917 WSVNGSAIHN
-927 ENKLLKI
+927 KNKLLKI
-934 SNALKAYNETQD
+934 SNALKAYNETSDSELD
-946 KEADANQSDYSAND
+946 KEPNTDGKKSE
-960 WINKAVNRP
+960 VNRP
-969 RVRYI
+969 RVRY
-974 EGASMNSI
+974 
-982 WVNRSLG
+982 
-989 IDPATG
+989 
-995 NELFADRNGGIVSDW
+995 
-1010 SSANYVIGGC
+1010 
-1020 TDPKVEGTFGTNF
+1020 VEG
-1033 TWKGLSLN
+1033 LL
-1041 MTFRYRIGGQM
+1041 
-1052 YNQTLVDKVQDIDPR
+1052 
-1067 YNADKRAFEQRW
+1067 
-1079 QKPGDQVRFAAFS
+1079 
-1092 EDSQGIN
+1092 
-1099 IGYRTKPT
+1099 
-1107 SRFVEDY
+1107 
-1114 NYLELATLN
+1114 
-1123 VAYEFGTAKL
+1123 
-1133 QRWGIKRLKAMFY
+1133 
-1146 MNDVFHASNVK
+1146 
-1157 QERGIDYPFARN
+1157 
-1169 FSIGLQARF
+1169 

>member
-1 MRHSGVI
+1 MY
-8 DKQINTIA
+8 DKF
-16 AYLSDVL
+16 
-23 LNHYKSMKKKYLLGH
+23 MKKKH
-38 LFDKIH
+38 
-44 PKIWKTMKLCCVF
+44 WKKTFLVMRLSCFLACWLTLSAFGTVFSQQKLVN
-57 VLCFVVAGY
+57 LKVVAESLSNVLMQIKDQTGV
-66 GNSRAQNQKISL
+66 KIL
-78 NLNNV
+78 YNENLLKNYENINLDLNNV
-83 SLYEVF
+83 EAEEALRQVLANTRFEYEVTDGV
-89 NQIKQQTGIRFLYNV
+89 IVVK
-104 EELGQIEKI
+104 EKK
-113 NIKAEKES
+113 NS
-121 VADVLARLFEG
+121 F
-132 TSLRFVFDNE
+132 
-142 VITVMR
+142 
-148 REAPQQQ
+148 PQQK
-155 RTNIRLTGTV
+155 TV
-165 RDVYHNPLPGVT
+165 RIQGKVSDEDGAPLPGVT
-177 VRLKGTSLGTSTDA
+177 VLIKGTTLGTATDMD
-191 EGAYTLNFPE
+191 GKYSLSVPE
-201 GQHVLV
+201 GNYILL
-207 FTMIGMETHEETVGK
+207 FTMVGMKTQEVTLKNQTELNIIMQHETS
-222 RTEIHV
+222 
-228 VLKEEATEMDEVVVT
+228 EMDEVVIT

-277 QNIDPSLVKIENNQL
+277 QNIDPSFVKLENNQL

-368 IVIITTNAPA
+368 VVVITTTAPA

-385 YNGDVTF
+385 YNGDATF
-392 YMADLSD
+392 YMADLSA

-412 TLAGLYDIEK
+412 VLAGLYDVEK
-422 KTYYNRDKWSDKSVL
+422 KQYFNYGSKFADQAVMQR
-437 EDAYNKRLANIR
+437 AYNWRLANIR
-449 ERVNTY
+449 EGVNTY
-455 WLNKPLNKLTVAH
+455 WLDKPLNSLTVAH

-506 GLELQYIYKTL
+506 GLELQYIYKNL

-542 KLNPYVKYKD
+542 RLNPYVKYKD
-552 KDGNYLYE
+552 EDGNYIYE
-560 VERDD
+560 LEAED
-565 RIYMEQSQERIYS
+565 RRSNTGSYKFFIYN
-578 PLYNATLDLRDESR
+578 PLYNTTLDVRDESR

-599 FGIDWQIIN
+599 FGIDWQIIE

-634 DFANY
+634 DFATY

-668 FWQSHKH
+668 FWQANKH
-675 VINSNLG
+675 VINANLG
-682 WNAKQSHTKE
+682 WNAKQSRTKE

-702 ERLDYISFATQYE
+702 ERLDYISFATQYQ
-715 KNGSPSGDEY
+715 KNGSPSGNEY
-725 TSRLVGFLGNLNYSY
+725 TSRLVGFLGNLNYSW

-805 DPYQAITTYEYLPGE
+805 DPYQAITTYEYLTQD
-820 RYHYAVGAIVMA
+820 RYHFAVGAIAKA
-832 MGNRDLRWQRTWQ
+832 MGNRNLAWQRTWQ
-845 QNYGV
+845 QNYGL
-850 DLTLWKKRLDFS
+850 DLTLWKNRIDIS

-875 SVTLAPS
+875 AVTLAPS

-907 LIRDQARKIF
+907 LIRDQSKKIF
-917 WSMNGSLIHN
+917 WSVNGSAIHN
-927 ENKLLKI
+927 KNKLLKI
-934 SNALKAYNETQD
+934 SNALKAYNETSDSELD
-946 KEADANQSDYSAND
+946 KEPNTDGKKSE
-960 WINKAVNRP
+960 VNRP
-969 RVRYI
+969 RVRYV

-982 WVNRSLG
+982 WVNHSLG

-995 NELFADRNGGIVSDW
+995 KEIFVARNGDLVTDW

-1020 TDPKVEGTFGTNF
+1020 TDSKVEGTFGSNF

-1052 YNQTLVDKVQDIDPR
+1052 YNQTLVDKVQDVDPR
-1067 YNADKRAFEQRW
+1067 YNVDKRAFEQRW
-1079 QKPGDQVRFAAFS
+1079 QEPGDKVRFAAFRT
-1092 EDSQGIN
+1092 ELNGIN
-1099 IGYRTKPT
+1099 VAYVTRPT

-1123 VAYEFGTAKL
+1123 LSYEFGTAKL
-1133 QRWGIKRLKAMFY
+1133 QRCGIKRLKAMFY
-1146 MNDVFHASNVK
+1146 MNDVFHVSNVK

>member
-1 MRHSGVI
+1 MY
-8 DKQINTIA
+8 DKF
-16 AYLSDVL
+16 
-23 LNHYKSMKKKYLLGH
+23 MKKKH
-38 LFDKIH
+38 
-44 PKIWKTMKLCCVF
+44 WKKTFLVMRLSCFLACWLTLSAFGTVFSQQKLVN
-57 VLCFVVAGY
+57 LKVVAESLSNVLMQIKDQTGV
-66 GNSRAQNQKISL
+66 KIL
-78 NLNNV
+78 YNENLLKNYENINLDLNNV
-83 SLYEVF
+83 EVEEALRQVLANTRFEYEVTDGV
-89 NQIKQQTGIRFLYNV
+89 IVVK
-104 EELGQIEKI
+104 EKK
-113 NIKAEKES
+113 NS
-121 VADVLARLFEG
+121 F
-132 TSLRFVFDNE
+132 
-142 VITVMR
+142 
-148 REAPQQQ
+148 PQQK
-155 RTNIRLTGTV
+155 TV
-165 RDVYHNPLPGVT
+165 RIQGKVSDEDGAPLPGVT
-177 VRLKGTSLGTSTDA
+177 VLIKGTTLGTATDMD
-191 EGAYTLNFPE
+191 GKYSLSVPE
-201 GQHVLV
+201 GNYILL
-207 FTMIGMETHEETVGK
+207 FTMVGMKTQEVTLKNQTELNIIMQHETS
-222 RTEIHV
+222 
-228 VLKEEATEMDEVVVT
+228 EMDEVVIT

-277 QNIDPSLVKIENNQL
+277 QNIDPSFVKLENNQL

-368 IVIITTNAPA
+368 VVVITTTAPA

-385 YNGDVTF
+385 YNGDATF
-392 YMADLSD
+392 YMADLSA

-412 TLAGLYDIEK
+412 VLAGLYDVEK
-422 KTYYNRDKWSDKSVL
+422 KQYFNYGSKFADQAVMQR
-437 EDAYNKRLANIR
+437 AYNWRLANIR
-449 ERVNTY
+449 EGVNTY
-455 WLNKPLNKLTVAH
+455 WLDKPLNSLTVAH

-506 GLELQYIYKTL
+506 GLELQYIYKNL

-542 KLNPYVKYKD
+542 RLNPYVKYKD
-552 KDGNYLYE
+552 EDGNYIYE
-560 VERDD
+560 LEAED
-565 RIYMEQSQERIYS
+565 RRSNTGSYKFFIYN
-578 PLYNATLDLRDESR
+578 PLYNTTLDVRDESR

-599 FGIDWQIIN
+599 FGIDWQIIE

-634 DFANY
+634 DFATY

-668 FWQSHKH
+668 FWQANKH
-675 VINSNLG
+675 VINANLG
-682 WNAKQSHTKE
+682 WNAKQSRTKE

-702 ERLDYISFATQYE
+702 ERLDYISFATQYQ
-715 KNGSPSGDEY
+715 KNGSPSGNEY
-725 TSRLVGFLGNLNYSY
+725 TSRLVGFLGNLNYSW

-805 DPYQAITTYEYLPGE
+805 DPYQAITTYEYLTQD
-820 RYHYAVGAIVMA
+820 RYHFAVGAIAKA
-832 MGNRDLRWQRTWQ
+832 MGNRNLAWQRTWQ
-845 QNYGV
+845 QNYGL
-850 DLTLWKKRLDFS
+850 DLTLWKNRIDIP
-862 ADYYIKTS
+862 AYYYIKTS

-875 SVTLAPS
+875 AVTLAPS

-907 LIRDQARKIF
+907 LIRDQSKKIF
-917 WSMNGSLIHN
+917 WSVNGSAIHN
-927 ENKLLKI
+927 KNKLLKI
-934 SNALKAYNETQD
+934 SNALKAYNETSDSELD
-946 KEADANQSDYSAND
+946 KEPNTDGKKSE
-960 WINKAVNRP
+960 VNRP
-969 RVRYI
+969 RVRYV

-982 WVNRSLG
+982 WVNHSLG

-995 NELFADRNGGIVSDW
+995 KEIFVARNGDLVTDW

-1020 TDPKVEGTFGTNF
+1020 TDSKVEGTFGSNF

-1052 YNQTLVDKVQDIDPR
+1052 YNQTLVDKVQDVDPR
-1067 YNADKRAFEQRW
+1067 YNVDKRAFEQRW
-1079 QKPGDQVRFAAFS
+1079 QEPGDKVRFAAFRT
-1092 EDSQGIN
+1092 ELNGIN
-1099 IGYRTKPT
+1099 VAYVTRPT

-1123 VAYEFGTAKL
+1123 LSYEFGTAKL
-1133 QRWGIKRLKAMFY
+1133 QRCGIKRLKAMFY
-1146 MNDVFHASNVK
+1146 MNDVFHVSNVK

>member
-1 MRHSGVI
+1 ME
-8 DKQINTIA
+8 KN
-16 AYLSDVL
+16 
-23 LNHYKSMKKKYLLGH
+23 
-38 LFDKIH
+38 KIFR
-44 PKIWKTMKLCCVF
+44 TMKVMFFLMLMFLMQLKAEVF
-57 VLCFVVAGY
+57 
-66 GNSRAQNQKISL
+66 SQNQALTLKMK
-78 NLNNV
+78 NC
-83 SLYEVF
+83 
-89 NQIKQQTGIRFLYNV
+89 NV
-104 EELGQIEKI
+104 EEFLSEVRKQTGVRFMFRQEVVKDIPRFDVEVSRTPLDEVLEKTLGTRGLECVFEDGVVILNLRQAQSVKEK
-113 NIKAEKES
+113 
-121 VADVLARLFEG
+121 R
-132 TSLRFVFDNE
+132 VFGVVKDE
-142 VITVMR
+142 
-148 REAPQQQ
+148 
-155 RTNIRLTGTV
+155 TGHV
-165 RDVYHNPLPGVT
+165 LPGVT
-177 VRLKGTSLGTSTDA
+177 VMLKGTTVGASTDMD
-191 EGAYTLNFPE
+191 GKYSVVLPE
-201 GQHVLV
+201 GVHTLV
-207 FTMIGMETHEETVGK
+207 FTMVGMETREEPVGD
-222 RTEIHV
+222 RTEINV
-228 VLKEEATEMDEVVVT
+228 SMKEEVSEMDEVVVT

-259 ITAEELQA
+259 ITSEELQTA
-267 GGNQNILSAL
+267 GNQNILSAL
-277 QNIDPSLVKIENNQL
+277 QNIDPSFVKLENNQM

-309 ISGMRDEYSGNPNM
+309 IGGMRDEYSGNPNM

-345 VATITLLKDAA
+345 VSTITLLKDAA

-368 IVIITTNAPA
+368 VVVITTVAPA

-385 YNGDVTF
+385 YNGDATF
-392 YMADLSD
+392 YMADLSA

-412 TLAGLYDIEK
+412 VLAGLYDVEK
-422 KTYYNRDKWSDKSVL
+422 KQYYNVDKYTDQAVMQR
-437 EDAYNKRLANIR
+437 AYNWRLANIK
-449 ERVNTY
+449 EGVNTY
-455 WLNKPLNKLTVAH
+455 WLNKPLNSLTVAH

-506 GLELQYIYKTL
+506 GLELQYIYKGL

-529 ATNSPYGSFSEYT
+529 AANSPYGSFSAYT
-542 KLNPYVKYKD
+542 RLNPYVKYKD
-552 KDGNYLYE
+552 EDGNYIYE
-560 VERDD
+560 LEAED
-565 RIYMEQSQERIYS
+565 RRSSDYKFNIYN
-578 PLYNATLDLRDESR
+578 PLYNTTLDVRDESR

-599 FGIDWQIIN
+599 FGIDWQIIE

-615 FSFTLQNTSADVFK
+615 FSFTLQNTSEDVFK

-634 DFANY
+634 DFATY
-639 TGDDFDRRGSYSASR
+639 KGDDFDRRGSYSASR

-663 LVLSY
+663 VVLSY

-675 VINSNLG
+675 VINANLG
-682 WNAKQSHTKE
+682 WNIQQNHTKE
-692 FSVMAEGFPN
+692 FSVTAEGFPN

-715 KNGSPSGDEY
+715 KNGSPAGDEY

-787 LQQFKIR
+787 LEQFKIR

-805 DPYQAITTYEYLPGE
+805 DPYQAITTYEYLTQD
-820 RYHYAVGAIVMA
+820 RYHFAVGAIAKA
-832 MGNRDLRWQRTWQ
+832 MGNSNLAWQRTWQ
-845 QNYGV
+845 QNYGI
-850 DLTLWKKRLDFS
+850 DLTLWNDRLDIS

-907 LIRDQARKIF
+907 LVRDQVRKIF
-917 WSMNGSLIHN
+917 WSVNGSAIHN
-927 ENKLLKI
+927 QNKLLKI

-946 KEADANQSDYSAND
+946 SELDKDLNSDGEKPD
-960 WINKAVNRP
+960 VNRP
-969 RVRYI
+969 RVRYV

-989 IDPATG
+989 IDPVSG
-995 NELFADRNGGIVSDW
+995 NEVFVARNGDLVSDW

-1020 TDPKVEGTFGTNF
+1020 SDPDLEGTFGTNF

-1041 MTFRYRIGGQM
+1041 ATFRYRIGGQM
-1052 YNQTLVDKVQDIDPR
+1052 YNQTLVDKVQDVDPR
-1067 YNADKRAFEQRW
+1067 YNVDKRAFEQRW
-1079 QKPGDQVRFAAFS
+1079 QKPGDKVRFAAFRN
-1092 EDSQGIN
+1092 ELNGIN
-1099 IGYRTKPT
+1099 VAYATRPT

-1114 NYLELATLN
+1114 NYMELATLN
-1123 VAYEFGTAKL
+1123 LSYEFGTAKL
-1133 QRWGIKRLKAMFY
+1133 QRYGIKRLKAMFY
-1146 MNDVFHASNVK
+1146 MNDVFHVSNVK

>member
-1 MRHSGVI
+1 MYDKFMKIKHWKKTFLVMR
-8 DKQINTIA
+8 
-16 AYLSDVL
+16 LSCFLACWLTLSAFGTVF
-23 LNHYKSMKKKYLLGH
+23 SQQ
-38 LFDKIH
+38 
-44 PKIWKTMKLCCVF
+44 KLVN
-57 VLCFVVAGY
+57 LKVVAESLSNVLMQIKDQTGV
-66 GNSRAQNQKISL
+66 KIL
-78 NLNNV
+78 YNENLLKNYENINLDLNNV
-83 SLYEVF
+83 EVEEALRQVLANTRFEYEVTDGV
-89 NQIKQQTGIRFLYNV
+89 IVVK
-104 EELGQIEKI
+104 EKK
-113 NIKAEKES
+113 NS
-121 VADVLARLFEG
+121 F
-132 TSLRFVFDNE
+132 
-142 VITVMR
+142 
-148 REAPQQQ
+148 PQQK
-155 RTNIRLTGTV
+155 TV
-165 RDVYHNPLPGVT
+165 RIQGKVSDEDGAPLPGVT
-177 VRLKGTSLGTSTDA
+177 VLIKGTTLGTATDMD
-191 EGAYTLNFPE
+191 GKYSLSVPE
-201 GQHVLV
+201 GNYILL
-207 FTMIGMETHEETVGK
+207 FTMVGMKTQEVTLKNQTELNIIMQHETS
-222 RTEIHV
+222 
-228 VLKEEATEMDEVVVT
+228 EMDEVVIT

-277 QNIDPSLVKIENNQL
+277 QNIDPSFVKLENNQL

-368 IVIITTNAPA
+368 VVVITTTAPA

-385 YNGDVTF
+385 YNGDATF
-392 YMADLSD
+392 YMADLSA

-412 TLAGLYDIEK
+412 VLAGLYDVEK
-422 KTYYNRDKWSDKSVL
+422 KQYFNYGSKFADQAVMQR
-437 EDAYNKRLANIR
+437 AYNWRLANIR
-449 ERVNTY
+449 EGVNTY
-455 WLNKPLNKLTVAH
+455 WLDKPLNSLTVAH

-506 GLELQYIYKTL
+506 GLELQYIYKNL

-542 KLNPYVKYKD
+542 RLNPYVKYKD
-552 KDGNYLYE
+552 EDGNYIYE
-560 VERDD
+560 LEAED
-565 RIYMEQSQERIYS
+565 RRSNTGSYKFFIYN
-578 PLYNATLDLRDESR
+578 PLYNTTLDVRDESR

-599 FGIDWQIIN
+599 FGIDWQIIE

-634 DFANY
+634 DFATY

-668 FWQSHKH
+668 FWQANKH
-675 VINSNLG
+675 VINANLG
-682 WNAKQSHTKE
+682 WNAKQSRTKE

-702 ERLDYISFATQYE
+702 ERLDYISFATQYQ
-715 KNGSPSGDEY
+715 KNGSPSGNEY
-725 TSRLVGFLGNLNYSY
+725 TSRLVGFLGNLNYSW

-805 DPYQAITTYEYLPGE
+805 DPYQAITTYEYLTQD
-820 RYHYAVGAIVMA
+820 RYHFAVGAIAKA
-832 MGNRDLRWQRTWQ
+832 MGNRNLAWQRTWQ
-845 QNYGV
+845 QNYGL
-850 DLTLWKKRLDFS
+850 DLTLWKNRIDIS

-875 SVTLAPS
+875 AVTLAPS

-907 LIRDQARKIF
+907 LIRDQSKKIF
-917 WSMNGSLIHN
+917 WSVNGSAIHN
-927 ENKLLKI
+927 KNKLLKI
-934 SNALKAYNETQD
+934 SNALKAYNETSDSELD
-946 KEADANQSDYSAND
+946 KEPNTDGKKSE
-960 WINKAVNRP
+960 VNRP
-969 RVRYI
+969 RVRYV

-982 WVNRSLG
+982 WVNHSLG

-995 NELFADRNGGIVSDW
+995 KEIFVARNGDLVTDW

-1020 TDPKVEGTFGTNF
+1020 TDSKVEGTFGSNF

-1052 YNQTLVDKVQDIDPR
+1052 YNQTLVDKVQDVDPR
-1067 YNADKRAFEQRW
+1067 YNVDKRAFEQRW
-1079 QKPGDQVRFAAFS
+1079 QEPGDKVRFAAFRT
-1092 EDSQGIN
+1092 ELNGIN
-1099 IGYRTKPT
+1099 VAYVTRPT

-1123 VAYEFGTAKL
+1123 LSYEFGTAKL
-1133 QRWGIKRLKAMFY
+1133 QRCGIKRLKAMFY
-1146 MNDVFHASNVK
+1146 MNDVFHVSNVK

>member
-1 MRHSGVI
+1 MY
-8 DKQINTIA
+8 DKF
-16 AYLSDVL
+16 
-23 LNHYKSMKKKYLLGH
+23 MKKKH
-38 LFDKIH
+38 
-44 PKIWKTMKLCCVF
+44 WKKTFLVMRLSCFLACWLTLSAFGTVFSQQKLVN
-57 VLCFVVAGY
+57 LKVVAESLSNVLMQIKDQTGV
-66 GNSRAQNQKISL
+66 KIL
-78 NLNNV
+78 YNENLLKNYENINLDLNNV
-83 SLYEVF
+83 EVEEALRQVLANTRFEYEVTDGV
-89 NQIKQQTGIRFLYNV
+89 IVVK
-104 EELGQIEKI
+104 EKK
-113 NIKAEKES
+113 NS
-121 VADVLARLFEG
+121 F
-132 TSLRFVFDNE
+132 
-142 VITVMR
+142 
-148 REAPQQQ
+148 PQQK
-155 RTNIRLTGTV
+155 TV
-165 RDVYHNPLPGVT
+165 RIQGKVSDEDGAPLPGVT
-177 VRLKGTSLGTSTDA
+177 VLIKGTTLGTATDMD
-191 EGAYTLNFPE
+191 GKYSLSVPE
-201 GQHVLV
+201 GNYILL
-207 FTMIGMETHEETVGK
+207 FTMVGMKTQEVTLKNQTELNIIMQHETS
-222 RTEIHV
+222 
-228 VLKEEATEMDEVVVT
+228 EMDEVVIT

-277 QNIDPSLVKIENNQL
+277 QNIDPSFVKLENNQL

-368 IVIITTNAPA
+368 VVVITTTAPA

-385 YNGDVTF
+385 YNGDATF
-392 YMADLSD
+392 YMADLSA

-412 TLAGLYDIEK
+412 VLAGLYDVEK
-422 KTYYNRDKWSDKSVL
+422 KQYFNYGSKFADQAVMQR
-437 EDAYNKRLANIR
+437 AYNWRLANIR
-449 ERVNTY
+449 EGVNTY
-455 WLNKPLNKLTVAH
+455 WLDKPLNSLTVAH

-506 GLELQYIYKTL
+506 GLELQYIYKNL

-542 KLNPYVKYKD
+542 RLNPYVKYKD
-552 KDGNYLYE
+552 EDGNYIYE
-560 VERDD
+560 LEAED
-565 RIYMEQSQERIYS
+565 RRSNTGSYKFFIYN
-578 PLYNATLDLRDESR
+578 PLYNTTLDVRDESR

-599 FGIDWQIIN
+599 FGIDWQIIE

-634 DFANY
+634 DFATY

-668 FWQSHKH
+668 FWQANKH
-675 VINSNLG
+675 VINANLG
-682 WNAKQSHTKE
+682 WNAKQSRTKE

-702 ERLDYISFATQYE
+702 ERLDYISFATQYQ
-715 KNGSPSGDEY
+715 KNGSPSGNEY
-725 TSRLVGFLGNLNYSY
+725 TSRLVGFLGNLNYSW

-805 DPYQAITTYEYLPGE
+805 DPYQAITTYEYLTQD
-820 RYHYAVGAIVMA
+820 RYHFAVGAIAKA
-832 MGNRDLRWQRTWQ
+832 MGNRNLAWQRTWQ
-845 QNYGV
+845 QNYGL
-850 DLTLWKKRLDFS
+850 DLTLWKNRIDIS

-875 SVTLAPS
+875 AVTLAPS

-907 LIRDQARKIF
+907 LIRDQSKKIF
-917 WSMNGSLIHN
+917 WSVNGSAIHN
-927 ENKLLKI
+927 KNKLLKI
-934 SNALKAYNETQD
+934 SNALKAYNETSDSELD
-946 KEADANQSDYSAND
+946 KEPNTDGKKSE
-960 WINKAVNRP
+960 VNRP
-969 RVRYI
+969 RVRYV

-982 WVNRSLG
+982 WVNHSLG

-995 NELFADRNGGIVSDW
+995 KEIFVARNGDLVTDW

-1020 TDPKVEGTFGTNF
+1020 TDSKVEGTFGSNF

-1052 YNQTLVDKVQDIDPR
+1052 YNQTLWIR
-1067 YNADKRAFEQRW
+1067 YR
-1079 QKPGDQVRFAAFS
+1079 
-1092 EDSQGIN
+1092 
-1099 IGYRTKPT
+1099 
-1107 SRFVEDY
+1107 
-1114 NYLELATLN
+1114 
-1123 VAYEFGTAKL
+1123 
-1133 QRWGIKRLKAMFY
+1133 M
-1146 MNDVFHASNVK
+1146 
-1157 QERGIDYPFARN
+1157 
-1169 FSIGLQARF
+1169 

>member
-1 MRHSGVI
+1 MY
-8 DKQINTIA
+8 DKF
-16 AYLSDVL
+16 
-23 LNHYKSMKKKYLLGH
+23 MKKKH
-38 LFDKIH
+38 
-44 PKIWKTMKLCCVF
+44 WKKTFLVMRLSCFLACWLTLSAFGTVFSQQKLVN
-57 VLCFVVAGY
+57 LKVVAESLSNVLMQIKDQTGV
-66 GNSRAQNQKISL
+66 KIL
-78 NLNNV
+78 YNENLLKNYENINLDLNNV
-83 SLYEVF
+83 EVEEALRQVLANTRFEYEVTDGV
-89 NQIKQQTGIRFLYNV
+89 IVVK
-104 EELGQIEKI
+104 EKK
-113 NIKAEKES
+113 NS
-121 VADVLARLFEG
+121 F
-132 TSLRFVFDNE
+132 
-142 VITVMR
+142 
-148 REAPQQQ
+148 PQQK
-155 RTNIRLTGTV
+155 TV
-165 RDVYHNPLPGVT
+165 RIQGKVSDEDGAPLPGVT
-177 VRLKGTSLGTSTDA
+177 VLIKGTTLGTATDMD
-191 EGAYTLNFPE
+191 GKYSLSVPE
-201 GQHVLV
+201 GNYILL
-207 FTMIGMETHEETVGK
+207 FTMVGMKTQEVTLKNQTELNIIMQHETS
-222 RTEIHV
+222 
-228 VLKEEATEMDEVVVT
+228 EMDEVVIT

-277 QNIDPSLVKIENNQL
+277 QNIDPSFVKLENNQL

-368 IVIITTNAPA
+368 VVVITTTAPA

-385 YNGDVTF
+385 YNGDATF
-392 YMADLSD
+392 YMADLSA

-412 TLAGLYDIEK
+412 VLAGLYDVEK
-422 KTYYNRDKWSDKSVL
+422 KQYFNYGSKFADQAVMQR
-437 EDAYNKRLANIR
+437 AYNWRLANIR
-449 ERVNTY
+449 EGVNTY
-455 WLNKPLNKLTVAH
+455 WLDKPLNSLTVAH

-506 GLELQYIYKTL
+506 GLELQYIYKNL

-542 KLNPYVKYKD
+542 RLNPYVKYKD
-552 KDGNYLYE
+552 EDGNYIYE
-560 VERDD
+560 LEAED
-565 RIYMEQSQERIYS
+565 RRSNTGSYKFFIYN
-578 PLYNATLDLRDESR
+578 PLYNTTLDVRDESR

-599 FGIDWQIIN
+599 FGIDWQIIE

-634 DFANY
+634 DFATY

-668 FWQSHKH
+668 FWQANKH
-675 VINSNLG
+675 VINANLG
-682 WNAKQSHTKE
+682 WNAKQSRTKE

-702 ERLDYISFATQYE
+702 ERLDYISFATQYQ
-715 KNGSPSGDEY
+715 KNGSPSGNEY
-725 TSRLVGFLGNLNYSY
+725 TSRLVGFLGNLNYSW

-805 DPYQAITTYEYLPGE
+805 DPYQAITTYEYLTQD
-820 RYHYAVGAIVMA
+820 RYHFAVGAIAKA
-832 MGNRDLRWQRTWQ
+832 MGNRNLAWQRTWQ
-845 QNYGV
+845 QNYGL
-850 DLTLWKKRLDFS
+850 DLTLWKNRIDIS

-875 SVTLAPS
+875 AVTLAPS

-907 LIRDQARKIF
+907 LIRDQSKKIF
-917 WSMNGSLIHN
+917 WSVNGSAIHN
-927 ENKLLKI
+927 
-934 SNALKAYNETQD
+934 
-946 KEADANQSDYSAND
+946 
-960 WINKAVNRP
+960 
-969 RVRYI
+969 
-974 EGASMNSI
+974 
-982 WVNRSLG
+982 
-989 IDPATG
+989 
-995 NELFADRNGGIVSDW
+995 
-1010 SSANYVIGGC
+1010 
-1020 TDPKVEGTFGTNF
+1020 
-1033 TWKGLSLN
+1033 
-1041 MTFRYRIGGQM
+1041 
-1052 YNQTLVDKVQDIDPR
+1052 
-1067 YNADKRAFEQRW
+1067 
-1079 QKPGDQVRFAAFS
+1079 
-1092 EDSQGIN
+1092 
-1099 IGYRTKPT
+1099 
-1107 SRFVEDY
+1107 
-1114 NYLELATLN
+1114 
-1123 VAYEFGTAKL
+1123 
-1133 QRWGIKRLKAMFY
+1133 
-1146 MNDVFHASNVK
+1146 
-1157 QERGIDYPFARN
+1157 
-1169 FSIGLQARF
+1169 

>member
-1 MRHSGVI
+1 MY
-8 DKQINTIA
+8 DKF
-16 AYLSDVL
+16 
-23 LNHYKSMKKKYLLGH
+23 MKKKH
-38 LFDKIH
+38 
-44 PKIWKTMKLCCVF
+44 WKKTFLVMRLSCFLACWLTLSAFGTVFSQQKLVN
-57 VLCFVVAGY
+57 LKVVAESLSNVLMQIKDQTGV
-66 GNSRAQNQKISL
+66 KIL
-78 NLNNV
+78 YNENLLKNYENINLDLNNV
-83 SLYEVF
+83 EVEEALRQVLANTRFEYEVTDGV
-89 NQIKQQTGIRFLYNV
+89 IVVK
-104 EELGQIEKI
+104 EKK
-113 NIKAEKES
+113 NS
-121 VADVLARLFEG
+121 F
-132 TSLRFVFDNE
+132 
-142 VITVMR
+142 
-148 REAPQQQ
+148 PQQK
-155 RTNIRLTGTV
+155 TV
-165 RDVYHNPLPGVT
+165 RIQGKVSDEDGAPLPGVT
-177 VRLKGTSLGTSTDA
+177 VLIKGTTLGTATDMD
-191 EGAYTLNFPE
+191 GKYSLSVPE
-201 GQHVLV
+201 GNYILL
-207 FTMIGMETHEETVGK
+207 FTMVGMKTQEVTLKNQTELNIIMQHETS
-222 RTEIHV
+222 
-228 VLKEEATEMDEVVVT
+228 EMDEVVIT

-277 QNIDPSLVKIENNQL
+277 QNIDPSFVKLENNQL

-368 IVIITTNAPA
+368 VVVITTTAPA

-385 YNGDVTF
+385 YNGDATF
-392 YMADLSD
+392 YMADLSA

-412 TLAGLYDIEK
+412 VLAGLYDVEK
-422 KTYYNRDKWSDKSVL
+422 KQYFNYGSKFADQAVMQR
-437 EDAYNKRLANIR
+437 AYNWRLANIR
-449 ERVNTY
+449 EGVNTY
-455 WLNKPLNKLTVAH
+455 WLDKPLNSLTVAH

-506 GLELQYIYKTL
+506 GLELQYIYKNL

-542 KLNPYVKYKD
+542 RLNPYVKYKD
-552 KDGNYLYE
+552 EDGNYIYE
-560 VERDD
+560 LEAED
-565 RIYMEQSQERIYS
+565 RRSNTGSYKFFIYN
-578 PLYNATLDLRDESR
+578 PLYNTTLDVRDESR

-599 FGIDWQIIN
+599 FGIDWQIIE

-634 DFANY
+634 DFATY

-668 FWQSHKH
+668 FWQANKH
-675 VINSNLG
+675 VINANLG
-682 WNAKQSHTKE
+682 WNAKQSRTKE

-702 ERLDYISFATQYE
+702 ERLDYISFATQYQ
-715 KNGSPSGDEY
+715 KNGSPSGNEY
-725 TSRLVGFLGNLNYSY
+725 TSRLVGFLGNLNYSW

-805 DPYQAITTYEYLPGE
+805 DPYQAITTYEYLTQD
-820 RYHYAVGAIVMA
+820 RYHFAVGAIAKA
-832 MGNRDLRWQRTWQ
+832 MGNRNLAWQRTWQ
-845 QNYGV
+845 QNYGL
-850 DLTLWKKRLDFS
+850 DLTLWKNRIDIS

-875 SVTLAPS
+875 AVTLAPS

-907 LIRDQARKIF
+907 LIRDQSKKIF
-917 WSMNGSLIHN
+917 WSVNGSAIHN
-927 ENKLLKI
+927 KNKLLKI
-934 SNALKAYNETQD
+934 SNALKAYNETSDSELD
-946 KEADANQSDYSAND
+946 KEPNTDGKKSE
-960 WINKAVNRP
+960 VNRP
-969 RVRYI
+969 RVRYV

-982 WVNRSLG
+982 WVNHSLG

-995 NELFADRNGGIVSDW
+995 KEIFVARNGDLVTDW

-1020 TDPKVEGTFGTNF
+1020 TDSKVEGTFGSNF

-1052 YNQTLVDKVQDIDPR
+1052 YNQTLVDKVQDVDPR
-1067 YNADKRAFEQRW
+1067 YNVDKRAFEQRW
-1079 QKPGDQVRFAAFS
+1079 QEPGDKVRFAAFRT
-1092 EDSQGIN
+1092 ELKGIN
-1099 IGYRTKPT
+1099 VAYVTRPT

-1123 VAYEFGTAKL
+1123 LSYEFGTAKL
-1133 QRWGIKRLKAMFY
+1133 QRCGIKRLKAMFY
-1146 MNDVFHASNVK
+1146 MNDVFHVSNVK